1 MAKDK
6 FHDAVKN
13 ALIKE
18 DWTITD
24 DPLFLQF
31 GGVDLYVDLGAEKLI
46 AAQKENQKIAIE
58 VKSFLSYSVISDF
71 HQAVGQVMNYRLILQ
86 REDPGRVL
94 YLAVPLDVYESFFK
108 LEFTQIA
115 IADYRFKLIVYD
127 IEQEAIAL
135 WINEKCTKI
144 ILKICSK
151 NTAIISLLMV

>member
-31 GGVDLYVDLGAEKLI
+31 GGVDLYVDLGAEKLL
-46 AAQKENQKIAIE
+46 AAQKENKKIAVE

-86 REDPGRVL
+86 REDPERVL

-115 IADYRFKLIVYD
+115 MVDYRLKLIVYD

-135 WINEKCTKI
+135 WIN
-144 ILKICSK
+144 
-151 NTAIISLLMV
+151 